1 MVLDTIIIIMVFNT
15 ERPEKWASQ
24 EEEYVKE
31 ALSDKYDRIAAY
43 YGLSVYLAF
52 VVDVDPRNAK

>member
-1 MVLDTIIIIMVFNT
+1 MVFNT